1 VVEVKTP
8 EDQLSCDTRIP
19 FVMQQGLLGLPPQA
33 PQGET
38 LGGFA
43 KPNVGGLRSMDALLC
58 WRI

>member
-1 VVEVKTP
+1 MVEVKTP

-19 FVMQQGLLGLPPQA
+19 FVMQQGLSRLAAPG